1 MSNALLT
8 LTITATSIGF
18 VHTLFG
24 PDHYLPFI
32 AMARARNWSRV
43 KTAVVTALCGVGHVG
58 SSILLGTVGIALGL
72 AVAGL
77 KAVESFRGDLAA
89 WALIAFGLVY
99 MAWGLRRAWRGMTHE
114 HGHEH
119 GDAASHVHEHDH
131 GGEHAHVHDG
141 SGARSLTP
149 WVLFTIFVFGPC
161 EPLIPLLMYPAATHN
176 TWGVIVVAGTFS
188 IVTIATMLTVVLV
201 AVSGVRRVAIGSLAR
216 YGHALA
222 GAVVLACGIAVKL
235 GL

>member
-1 MSNALLT
+1 MQNALLA
-8 LTITATSIGF
+8 LTMTAAGLGF
-18 VHTLFG
+18 VHTLLG

-32 AMARARNWSRV
+32 AMSRARNWSPAR
-43 KTAVVTALCGVGHVG
+43 TAVVTALCGIGHVG
-58 SSILLGTVGIALGL
+58 SSVLLGTIGIALGL

-77 KAVESFRGDLAA
+77 EAVESLRGDLAA
-89 WALIAFGLVY
+89 WGLIAFGLVY
-99 MAWGLRRAWRGMTHE
+99 LVWGLRRAWRGRTHE

-119 GDAASHVHEHDH
+119 HDAASHAHEHDH

-141 SGARSLTP
+141 ASAKSLTP

-161 EPLIPLLMYPAATHN
+161 EPLIPVLMYPAATSSV
-176 TWGVIVVAGTFS
+176 WGVILVAATFS
-188 IVTIATMLTVVLV
+188 IVTIGTMLGVVLL
-201 AVSGVRRVAIGSLAR
+201 AVSGVRWVAIGSLAR